1 MSARCSRFSSFP
13 SAWLV
18 LFSLGAACTPSA
30 AATSRIRPPRDPVI
44 RPCSGADAGPR
55 SLPDAVTAS
64 DDAPMSTLSEPFT
77 IEPESAR
84 VSVYA
89 AERTFVAVRLD
100 RALGH
105 SAYVELKASGLPAGV
120 SAIVAFGP
128 SPTQL
133 GLVIEASDTAR
144 AITDVPFTLEAHA
157 DGVRV
162 SRRMLLT
169 IVPERPAR
177 EE

>member
-1 MSARCSRFSSFP
+1 MS
-13 SAWLV
+13 
-18 LFSLGAACTPSA
+18 
-30 AATSRIRPPRDPVI
+30 
-44 RPCSGADAGPR
+44 
-55 SLPDAVTAS
+55 
-64 DDAPMSTLSEPFT
+64 SEPFA
-77 IEPESAR
+77 IEPETAR

-100 RALGH
+100 RAGDH

-120 SAIVAFGP
+120 SAIAAFGP
-128 SPTQL
+128 SPTQV
-133 GLVIEASDTAR
+133 GLVIEAADTAH
-144 AITDVPFTLEAHA
+144 AISDAPFTIEAHA

-169 IVPERPAR
+169 ILPERPVP